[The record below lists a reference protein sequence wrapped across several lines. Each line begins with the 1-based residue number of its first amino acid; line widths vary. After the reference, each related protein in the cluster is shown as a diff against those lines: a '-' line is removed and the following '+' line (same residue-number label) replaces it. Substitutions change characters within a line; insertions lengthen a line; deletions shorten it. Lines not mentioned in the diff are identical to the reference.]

1 MSCNLLIVPTLQ
13 SPDEPGSH
21 NNGMLNPSKLKYK
34 DIYIQ
39 EELFYDKGVSQ
50 LWLQQMT
57 SSTLGLLN

>member
-50 LWLQQMT
+50 L
-57 SSTLGLLN
+57 